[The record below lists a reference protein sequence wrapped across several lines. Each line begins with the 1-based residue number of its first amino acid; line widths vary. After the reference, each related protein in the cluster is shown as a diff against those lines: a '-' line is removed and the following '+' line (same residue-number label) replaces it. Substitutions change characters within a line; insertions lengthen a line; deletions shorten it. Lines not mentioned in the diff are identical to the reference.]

1 MASQEA
7 AVKRPLLAG
16 WQAWVTTK
24 KDGKTRLIVGPDA
37 FDAGEDDA
45 FVVPDSTDPTKL
57 VFVAS
62 AQESV
67 RQFTSVK
74 PDEYAVIFNP
84 TEQHEEG
91 YPNGKYMPGKNDMR
105 ALVYGTKRVVRSGHF
120 PLWPGQR
127 VEVRKIPTL
136 LANQYLVVVVESENV
151 DEQSPFFAIT
161 IRCAEMF
168 KDVGAE
174 TEPVS
179 DVASEDSPVAG
190 TGRKLR
196 LRQRIIIP
204 GSVTPTYIP
213 PTGIEIVPEE
223 GSRQTI
229 RDAAV
234 PGPTQF
240 CVLIDQNGRRR
251 TERGPDCIFPGPN
264 DRFQTEG
271 SDGRIYDAYHIRP
284 DMGLLIRIVATS
296 MPAQKLSEQ
305 LPQGLELSA
314 ESVLGQGD
322 EIFIGGT
329 DAYVFPSA
337 DFDIIDPETRQPHV
351 GNDHKSVYVM
361 AVGVDDKSGTYLAEI
376 ETGQVKLVRGPVK
389 LLPDP
394 RKQRHVKRRV
404 PGRMWNL
411 MIGAG
416 EPHKRVNPDSMVET
430 PWALCIT
437 VPNNEAALITHKGGR
452 KPVVGPCME
461 LLDYEATLE
470 VLRLSRNDAQGIKSE
485 EKPLET
491 CFLRVEGNRV
501 TDMVEL
507 VTSDFVSV
515 QVRVAY
521 GVRFV
526 GKTEEER
533 AAWFNHRNYVQ
544 FLCDQCRSRLRAAAQ
559 QKSIRELNGGIADSA
574 NGFRGGMA
582 EFIRDTILQPKA
594 TPEGHRPGLMFAE
607 NNMLVHEVEVLAVSI
622 PDKMVAEHLTS
633 TNRKVVVQQIIDA
646 AQKAEVDS
654 AESRNEMQARLAE
667 LRQIEIER
675 GQKIR
680 LAEAKTED
688 MVAQSTHELEI
699 ERKRRAMEDELT
711 LRKQSHDN
719 AMALQRAKND
729 LDDETALR
737 ERERSKAREEQQQ
750 QLCAAR
756 NEIDEEHS
764 RQEALVRNNLLA
776 ASADADAKRLAA
788 IGPGLIEALKGFG
801 EAQLAKTLAESLPP
815 ASGPLVSLFGPNGIE
830 ALRALVKDTPIANAL
845 NALGKEESES

>member
-1 MASQEA
+1 MATQEA

-16 WQAWVTTK
+16 WQAWVATK
-24 KDGKTRLIVGPDA
+24 KDGRTRLIVGPDA

-45 FVVPDSTDPTKL
+45 FVVPDSNDPTRL

-67 RQFTSVK
+67 RQFTSVR

-91 YPNGKYMPGKNDMR
+91 YPNGKYTPGKNDMK

-136 LANQYLVVVVESENV
+136 LANQYLVVVVESEDV
-151 DEQSPFFAIT
+151 DEQSPFFPIT
-161 IRCAEMF
+161 MRCAEMF
-168 KDVGAE
+168 KDVGEE
-174 TEPVS
+174 TEPAS
-179 DVASEDSPVAG
+179 AAVASENTPAVG

-223 GSRQTI
+223 GSHQTI

-271 SDGRIYDAYHIRP
+271 SDDRIYDAYHIRP

-305 LPQGLELSA
+305 LPQGVELSV

-337 DFDIIDPETRQPHV
+337 DFDIIDPETRQPHI
-351 GNDHKSVYVM
+351 GNDHRSVYVM
-361 AVGVDDKSGTYLAEI
+361 AVGVDDKSGTYLAQI

-416 EPHKRVNPDSMVET
+416 EPHKCVRPETMVET

-470 VLRLSRNDAQGIKSE
+470 VLRLSRNDAQGVKSE

-491 CFLRVEGNRV
+491 CFLRVKGNRV
-501 TDMVEL
+501 TDVVEL
-507 VTSDFVSV
+507 VTSDFVSL

-521 GVRFV
+521 GVQFV
-526 GKTEEER
+526 GDTEEER

-559 QKSIRELNGGIADSA
+559 QKSIRELNGGIIDSA
-574 NGFRGGMA
+574 NVQRGGMA

-594 TPEGHRPGLMFAE
+594 TAEGHRPGLKFAE

-622 PDKMVAEHLTS
+622 PDKAVAEQLTT
-633 TNRKVVVQQIIDA
+633 TNRKVVIQQILDA
-646 AQKAEVDS
+646 AGKAEVDS
-654 AESRNEMQARLAE
+654 AESRNARQARLAE
-667 LRQIEIER
+667 LNQIEVER
-675 GQKIR
+675 GQNLKIEQAK
-680 LAEAKTED
+680 AEDAVARSIHDLETARKQRAFED
-688 MVAQSTHELEI
+688 EFSML
-699 ERKRRAMEDELT
+699 KRRQENEL
-711 LRKQSHDN
+711 
-719 AMALQRAKND
+719 ALQRAKND
-729 LDDETALR
+729 MNDETA
-737 ERERSKAREEQQQ
+737 ARELARKE
-750 QLCAAR
+750 AAEKQR
-756 NEIDEEHS
+756 QKLAQTDHAIAEAHAKGEAEIELTVS
-764 RQEALVRNNLLA
+764 A
-776 ASADADAKRLAA
+776 AAAEADAKRLAA
-788 IGPGLIEALKGFG
+788 VTPGLVEALKGFG
-801 EAQLAKTLAESLPP
+801 NTELAKTLAERLPS
-815 ASGPLVSLFGPNGIE
+815 ASGQLPSLFGPNGIE
-830 ALRALVKDTPIANAL
+830 ALRALVKDTPIAGAL
-845 NALGKEESES
+845 NALGNEKNR